1 MNSGFPCDLSSH
13 FVPIHHL
20 QNFGMWICF
29 RFSPRYPG
37 LLWEEHENKR
47 NITEQGSPSAMSVT
61 CFPTTRCRSIQHT
74 GPLAHTKWDF
84 HGCCCSV
91 CGALIYSTPSRA
103 STTCERK
110 REAVSRTQRSRTL
123 QQHKWT
129 SLSSP
134 DKFLTRQ
141 PEVLWAVLRQTW
153 VFLQPGIHPPSC
165 GLGQSRIRVVG
176 LKVPHTP
183 SSFFRLRSLSSWS
196 TWLTWQA

>member
-20 QNFGMWICF
+20 QNISECGSASDFHLDIPAC
-29 RFSPRYPG
+29 Y
-37 LLWEEHENKR
+37 ENER
-47 NITEQGSPSAMSVT
+47 NITEQESPSAMSVI
-61 CFPTTRCRSIQHT
+61 CFPTTRCCSIQHT

-84 HGCCCSV
+84 RGCCCSV
-91 CGALIYSTPSRA
+91 CAALIYSTPSRA

-123 QQHKWT
+123 QHHKWT

-141 PEVLWAVLRQTW
+141 PEVLWAVLRQTS
-153 VFLQPGIHPPSC
+153 VSATRNPPTK
-165 GLGQSRIRVVG
+165 LRIRPEPYQGCWAEGVA
-176 LKVPHTP
+176 HTI
-183 SSFFRLRSLSSWS
+183 LLLSLSSWN